1 MRQRKKSNSDVQQED
16 QHQNGH
22 LSKFRQ
28 LFDPEASWD
37 KDQLGDVLHW
47 TRQLMAVVCGLIW
60 GAIPLVGGV
69 WFMLFLAL
77 STGITY
83 CYYALVLK
91 VDEEEFGGHG
101 ALLQEGLFASMTLFL
116 VELHSRPSISCS
128 DILFETNSA
137 VSQSTTLAKHAH

>member
-1 MRQRKKSNSDVQQED
+1 MRQRKSAKSDAQQLD

-22 LSKFRQ
+22 LSKFRKV
-28 LFDPEASWD
+28 FDPEASWD

-47 TRQLMAVVCGLIW
+47 ARQLMALVCGLIW

-77 STGITY
+77 STGIIF
-83 CYYALVLK
+83 CYYAMVLK

-101 ALLQEGLFASMTLFL
+101 ALLQEGLFASVTLFL
-116 VELHSRPSISCS
+116 L
-128 DILFETNSA
+128 LW
-137 VSQSTTLAKHAH
+137 TLVYSLAHF